1 MLLDEAHKELLLKKK
16 ACTSAAGTPQQ
27 RQLAAAIIEAECAV
41 QLLTP
46 PVPLGALRL
55 LVAIERGWPCAIAQ
69 LLREGATPNGLSD
82 GAEPPLVAAAR
93 LADVAAVRLLV
104 AAGASVDGEEG
115 GVTLR
120 NDALGRRLAA
130 SRSDYDPP
138 LVAACA
144 SVKAAALGPMPSTM
158 PVASDPSLPPVPTQ
172 SLPTALAVA
181 VLLLDAKA
189 RQPLLKRANARQLL
203 PLTPHTHAAYGPCA
217 ARWEG
222 GCERAR
228 AAGEG
233 VLGGG
238 EGIGGK
244 PRIFSPRS
252 NGRPRST
259 SWAPTRCARRC
270 SWQPGGGRG
279 LSWLPS

>member
-55 LVAIERGWPCAIAQ
+55 LVAIERGWPCATAQ

-144 SVKAAALGPMPSTM
+144 SVKAAALGPMPSTTCL
-158 PVASDPSLPPVPTQ
+158 S
-172 SLPTALAVA
+172 
-181 VLLLDAKA
+181 
-189 RQPLLKRANARQLL
+189 
-203 PLTPHTHAAYGPCA
+203 PLTPPSPLCQRSPCQQHS
-217 ARWEG
+217 
-222 GCERAR
+222 
-228 AAGEG
+228 
-233 VLGGG
+233 L
-238 EGIGGK
+238 
-244 PRIFSPRS
+244 
-252 NGRPRST
+252 
-259 SWAPTRCARRC
+259 
-270 SWQPGGGRG
+270 
-279 LSWLPS
+279 